1 MMNEKPMR
9 CIDPIFKDCQECLF
23 GWVKYPGW
31 VETYEDLCG
40 CTFECGCT
48 LGFDKGRPEDE
59 PTEEELKDYEEW
71 CHGIR
76 KSYPNCTK
84 YMFCAVDEKNKTD
97 EPKMESTST
106 NRKKPE
112 CEIITLWLSD
122 HCTLKPIKSVFLHDC
137 RIIFIG
143 IIQVRTT
150 GYAVDRSGMA
160 VLPHPICT
168 RKSGLF
174 GFCMRHPDIMLRL
187 TGYRHI
193 IGQK

>member
-1 MMNEKPMR
+1 MWAFCFNK
-9 CIDPIFKDCQECLF
+9 KECCK
-23 GWVKYPGW
+23 GWYTCPCNKKH
-31 VETYEDLCG
+31 
-40 CTFECGCT
+40 T
-48 LGFDKGRPEDE
+48 LRPAQRS
-59 PTEEELKDYEEW
+59 PLHAACRRHQPAYTNT
-71 CHGIR
+71 
-76 KSYPNCTK
+76 NCTK
-84 YMFCAVDEKNKTD
+84 YMFCAVYEKNKTD

>member
-84 YMFCAVDEKNKTD
+84 
-97 EPKMESTST
+97 
-106 NRKKPE
+106 
-112 CEIITLWLSD
+112 
-122 HCTLKPIKSVFLHDC
+122 
-137 RIIFIG
+137 
-143 IIQVRTT
+143 
-150 GYAVDRSGMA
+150 
-160 VLPHPICT
+160 
-168 RKSGLF
+168 
-174 GFCMRHPDIMLRL
+174 
-187 TGYRHI
+187 
-193 IGQK
+193 

>member
-1 MMNEKPMR
+1 MGVLFQKKNAVRDGTLVLATKKHALRPVPRSPLHAGDTTQLARILTAQNICFVQLMRKTRPMSLKWSR
-9 CIDPIFKDCQECLF
+9 RL
-23 GWVKYPGW
+23 
-31 VETYEDLCG
+31 
-40 CTFECGCT
+40 
-48 LGFDKGRPEDE
+48 
-59 PTEEELKDYEEW
+59 PTE
-71 CHGIR
+71 
-76 KSYPNCTK
+76 
-84 YMFCAVDEKNKTD
+84 
-97 EPKMESTST
+97 
-106 NRKKPE
+106 KKPE